1 MNEVNYPAVGR
12 KGDVQRMIAVTYGFF
27 HLQVEVDEK
36 ETHIFNRDR
45 GQINFFAKPIQC
57 FGDHASIQCLDIVSQ
72 FIFIFIQCGRIG
84 NKKTACLLLQLMI
97 TEGVLIRIA
106 VKTHFQKMKSFLIG
120 HGNILRPVNNR
131 AVGNKKAVQR
141 RSFLR
146 LYFPFESFYEFRK
159 TTDGKISLQQDDFIM
174 IDG

>member
-1 MNEVNYPAVGR
+1 
-12 KGDVQRMIAVTYGFF
+12 
-27 HLQVEVDEK
+27 
-36 ETHIFNRDR
+36 
-45 GQINFFAKPIQC
+45 
-57 FGDHASIQCLDIVSQ
+57 
-72 FIFIFIQCGRIG
+72 
-84 NKKTACLLLQLMI
+84 MI